1 MADIQVTWTGP
12 GMRMVGDVAGGPSII
27 LDSGHPEYG
36 THSGPAPMELI
47 LLGLAG
53 CTAMDVVSIMDKKRQ
68 PMTNLQVKVEAERA
82 DKHPKV
88 YTKIHLEYI
97 AYGKGISETAFV
109 RSIELSEQRYCS
121 VSAMLSK
128 TAEITTS
135 HRIVE
140 EPNPSTP
147 GTMPA

>member
-12 GMRMVGDVAGGPSII
+12 GMRMIGDVEGGPAII

-36 THSGPAPMELI
+36 NHTGPSPMELI

-68 PMTNLQVKVEAERA
+68 PMTNLQVKVQAERA
-82 DKHPKV
+82 EAHPKV
-88 YTKIHLEYI
+88 YTKIQLEYI
-97 AYGKGISETAFV
+97 AYGQGISESALA
-109 RSIELSEQRYCS
+109 RAIELSERTYCS
-121 VSAMLSK
+121 VNAMLSK

-135 HRIVE
+135 YRIVE
-140 EPNPSTP
+140 EPNPHVP
-147 GTMPA
+147 GTIPQ